1 MKAVPVKWTS
11 GWSSLLLKIT
21 WRIESQS
28 AVSLAS
34 FCLSKTRVKMM
45 RYDVP
50 FQAAWTYAIPDRSLI
65 SQATPFLFNR
75 SLDRKGD
82 STVILSQ
89 CLQPSCKFQDVMHSQ
104 RVLCAEGMGGVLGG
118 VQAFTLPTRW
128 VSSVGVLQL
137 DSRPRALYTQSPP
150 ERLMLSHVD
159 QLRSH
164 CLATLTLRPKR
175 IHAYKYR
182 AEFIIG
188 YVRTT

>member
-104 RVLCAEGMGGVLGG
+104 RVLCAEGMGGGLGWG
-118 VQAFTLPTRW
+118 SSIYFADTVSFICWSPSTGQQATSFVHSVSSWASYAFTRRSITLPLFSHSYSQTET
-128 VSSVGVLQL
+128 
-137 DSRPRALYTQSPP
+137 YTCIQ
-150 ERLMLSHVD
+150 
-159 QLRSH
+159 
-164 CLATLTLRPKR
+164 
-175 IHAYKYR
+175 I
-182 AEFIIG
+182 
-188 YVRTT
+188 